1 VKLKNLKD
9 LLVHEL
15 RDLYDAERQI
25 TKALP
30 AMAEKAKSS
39 DLKNGLKD
47 HLKQTKEQ
55 IKRLDQAFDHLGVA
69 VDGQECIGMR
79 GLIEEGEK
87 IMNENA
93 DPDVMDAALIATA
106 QKVEHYEIASYGTA
120 RAYARLMGD
129 EELDT
134 LLLKT
139 LDEEGRTDE
148 KLSQLAMTSI
158 NQEALHK
165 RK

>member
-1 VKLKNLKD
+1 
-9 LLVHEL
+9 
-15 RDLYDAERQI
+15 
-25 TKALP
+25 
-30 AMAEKAKSS
+30 MAEKAKSTE
-39 DLKNGLKD
+39 LKNGLKE

-55 IKRLDQAFDHLGVA
+55 IKRLDRAFEHLGVS

-87 IMNENA
+87 IMAENI
-93 DPDVMDAALIATA
+93 DPKVLDAALIAAA

-120 RAYARLMGD
+120 RAYARLMED
-129 EELDT
+129 DELDM

-158 NQEALHK
+158 NPEALHK
-165 RK
+165 RS

>member
-25 TKALP
+25 TNALP

-39 DLKNGLKD
+39 ELKDGLKE

-55 IKRLDQAFDHLGVA
+55 TKRLDRAFDHLGVS
-69 VDGQECIGMR
+69 VDGQECVGMR

-93 DPDVMDAALIATA
+93 DPNVMDAALVATA

-120 RAYARLMGD
+120 RAYARLLGD
-129 EELDT
+129 DELDM

-158 NQEALHK
+158 NPEALHQ
-165 RK
+165 RS

>member
-25 TKALP
+25 TNALP

-39 DLKNGLKD
+39 ELKVGLKE

-55 IKRLDQAFDHLGVA
+55 IKRLDRAFDHLGVS
-69 VDGQECIGMR
+69 VDGQECVGMR

-87 IMNENA
+87 
-93 DPDVMDAALIATA
+93 
-106 QKVEHYEIASYGTA
+106 
-120 RAYARLMGD
+120 R
-129 EELDT
+129 
-134 LLLKT
+134 
-139 LDEEGRTDE
+139 
-148 KLSQLAMTSI
+148 
-158 NQEALHK
+158 
-165 RK
+165 